1 MTNQKNRIRKEQFI
15 NCFSTV
21 LLPRTWYN
29 ELGQEERDMM
39 DSKRNIC
46 TAVLIVV
53 AIIVFTWLLYCL
65 EHALPADLE
74 GILSDSAF
82 A

>member
-1 MTNQKNRIRKEQFI
+1 
-15 NCFSTV
+15 
-21 LLPRTWYN
+21 
-29 ELGQEERDMM
+29 MM

-65 EHALPADLE
+65 EHALPTDLE